1 VTHGSVAQK
10 AETVPRSSMLRF
22 KPVVRVPDR
31 WGTPLALLL
40 LILAWE
46 IAGRLADAVFF
57 APFSSVITAWWSLM
71 LSGRLP
77 LALTASLQAL
87 VAGFGL
93 ATVLGLT
100 IGSLMGLSRTVNY
113 LLDIFVNTLM
123 AAPLVALIPIIAIF
137 LGLDVWARAAVVFLF
152 SFFVIVVNAEAGM
165 KAASP
170 DLIEMAR
177 SFGLARRQIFR
188 AVILP
193 AALPAFMAGIRL
205 GMVRAVK
212 GMVTAE
218 LFMSMTGLGALI
230 DFYGSQFQTDQLLAV
245 LMTVVVVSLALGS
258 VVKRADK
265 RLSRWQLGASR
276 H

>member
-1 VTHGSVAQK
+1 MAHGSVAQK
-10 AETVPRSSMLRF
+10 VEAGPRSSILRL
-22 KPVVRVPDR
+22 KPLVRVPSR
-31 WGTPLALLL
+31 WSTPLALLL
-40 LILAWE
+40 LIVAWE

-57 APFSSVITAWWSLM
+57 APFSGVITAWWSLM
-71 LSGRLP
+71 FSGGLP

-87 VAGFGL
+87 LVGFGL
-93 ATVLGLT
+93 ALVLGLT
-100 IGSLMGLSRTVNY
+100 LGSLMGLSRSFKY

-123 AAPLVALIPIIAIF
+123 VAPLVAVIPVIAIF

-152 SFFVIVVNAEAGM
+152 AVFVITVNAEAGM

-177 SFGLARRQIFR
+177 SFGLGQSQIFR
-188 AVILP
+188 VVILP

-205 GMVRAVK
+205 GIVRAVK

-218 LFMSMTGLGALI
+218 LFMSMTGLGALV
-230 DFYGSQFQTDQLLAV
+230 DYYGSQFQTDKLLAV
-245 LMTVVVVSLALGS
+245 LLTVVVISMGLGS
-258 VVKRADK
+258 AVNRVDR
-265 RLSRWQLGASR
+265 RLSRWQLGANR